1 MNLFAI
7 STEETFINYLF
18 GGSLPIMG
26 VFLTMTGLDLLT
38 GYGKALKSHTWV
50 SSINLYGLFTKFIT
64 FSTIICAAALD
75 KLAPIVGITLPIN
88 VALIWTVLLIVYE
101 IGSILENAHDFG
113 LKITWLQKWL
123 RVFERDV
130 GKIPDKDDQENNIQ

>member
-1 MNLFAI
+1 MNLTTIEALI
-7 STEETFINYLF
+7 ESLF
-18 GGSLPIMG
+18 GGSVPIMG
-26 VFLTMTGLDLLT
+26 IFLTMVGLDLFT

-75 KLAPIVGITLPIN
+75 KIAPVVGIKLPIN

-130 GKIPDKDDQENNIQ
+130 GEVPDKDDQENNVQ

>member
-1 MNLFAI
+1 M
-7 STEETFINYLF
+7 
-18 GGSLPIMG
+18 
-26 VFLTMTGLDLLT
+26 
-38 GYGKALKSHTWV
+38 

-75 KLAPIVGITLPIN
+75 KIAPVVGIKLPIN

-130 GKIPDKDDQENNIQ
+130 GEVPDKDDQENNVQ